1 MIDIVDQKPPRARA
15 RGDASQAL
23 RGRLAVLRA
32 YHSAARLIQ
41 CSKGDLVQQVRPTR
55 CPLLILTTTVCERAG
70 KDSLHIDNEHK
81 PYMYKVPGSW
91 GFSPHPRA
99 WPLFLAWQREQSRK
113 GLMPSDLA
121 FRGAPVITSK
131 VALPSFCVACVS
143 TQSKPPCL
151 RDLLTACTEPKP

>member
-1 MIDIVDQKPPRARA
+1 MRRPAQTVIDGTAKAAFGEGFQRMWRSWRAEVEAEAVDWA
-15 RGDASQAL
+15 
-23 RGRLAVLRA
+23 
-32 YHSAARLIQ
+32 
-41 CSKGDLVQQVRPTR
+41 
-55 CPLLILTTTVCERAG
+55 
-70 KDSLHIDNEHK
+70 
-81 PYMYKVPGSW
+81 
-91 GFSPHPRA
+91 
-99 WPLFLAWQREQSRK
+99 REQSRK